1 MTGPSDMQDEGATQ
15 REMESGDAGRGYRG
29 SDDLRTYEDQGP
41 EGAR

>member
-15 REMESGDAGRGYRG
+15 REMESGDAGRG

-41 EGAR
+41 KGTR